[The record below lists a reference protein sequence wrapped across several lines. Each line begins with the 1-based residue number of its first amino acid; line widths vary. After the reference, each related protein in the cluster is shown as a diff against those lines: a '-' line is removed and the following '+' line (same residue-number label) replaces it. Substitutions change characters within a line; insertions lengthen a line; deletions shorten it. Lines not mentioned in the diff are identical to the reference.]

1 MIILFLLSYRI
12 ERRTFYNLFA
22 QHSHH
27 LAFGFLSGGTFTT
40 TFSLTA
46 IMGTVLGLAAG
57 AAG

>member
-12 ERRTFYNLFA
+12 ERRGNLFA